1 MSTLKEVESQLRKT
15 KKELREIKKE
25 NEELKL
31 REKFYQDRLEIAH
44 EKNAILREEK
54 RNITV
59 DDVIAFQKVKADYA
73 SSQDQSLAEQLE
85 KQEKVEFDSKGIAHE
100 KRTQEP

>member
-1 MSTLKEVESQLRKT
+1 MSTLKEVEALLRKA
-15 KKELREIKKE
+15 KKE
-25 NEELKL
+25 NRELRKDNEEKDLHI
-31 REKFYQDRLEIAH
+31 KFLNERLDNWA

-59 DDVIAFQKVKADYA
+59 DDVIAFQKSKAEYA
-73 SSQDQSLAEQLE
+73 SSQNKSLGEQLE
-85 KQEKVEFDSKGIAHE
+85 TQEKVEFNTKGFAYE